1 MDLKTEALNPKWW
14 LVITAI
20 VHTFVGMLS
29 TYDSSNDNE
38 TMILGIMLI
47 IPVYMLYAAFMTEGQ
62 AQARLAAVIAG
73 PIVVW
78 FLVCAAMGL
87 EVTYATENVTWE
99 LSAELIPPLLFWG
112 MTALTG
118 ILGWNSSNMDKTV
131 LALKVCGWSS
141 IAMGMIFFLIPEWY
155 AELEGANTENIA
167 WLRNLG
173 AALIAI
179 NGVGALLAARDPIAE
194 RNLYDVVMLA
204 SVLETIALGWSTITW
219 EFSATKEIF
228 ITGPLIL
235 AALVSIALIILRPK
249 IVEN

>member
-1 MDLKTEALNPKWW
+1 
-14 LVITAI
+14 
-20 VHTFVGMLS
+20 
-29 TYDSSNDNE
+29 
-38 TMILGIMLI
+38 
-47 IPVYMLYAAFMTEGQ
+47 
-62 AQARLAAVIAG
+62 
-73 PIVVW
+73 
-78 FLVCAAMGL
+78 
-87 EVTYATENVTWE
+87 
-99 LSAELIPPLLFWG
+99 
-112 MTALTG
+112 
-118 ILGWNSSNMDKTV
+118 MDKTV

-194 RNLYDVVMLA
+194 RNLYDVVLLA

>member
-1 MDLKTEALNPKWW
+1 MNK
-14 LVITAI
+14 
-20 VHTFVGMLS
+20 
-29 TYDSSNDNE
+29 
-38 TMILGIMLI
+38 
-47 IPVYMLYAAFMTEGQ
+47 
-62 AQARLAAVIAG
+62 AV
-73 PIVVW
+73 
-78 FLVCAAMGL
+78 
-87 EVTYATENVTWE
+87 
-99 LSAELIPPLLFWG
+99 
-112 MTALTG
+112 LT
-118 ILGWNSSNMDKTV
+118 
-131 LALKVCGWSS
+131 LKVCGWSS
-141 IAMGMIFFLIPEWY
+141 IAMGLIFFLIPEWY

-204 SVLETIALGWSTITW
+204 SVLETIALGWATITW

-228 ITGPLIL
+228 ITGPLVL